1 MIQFDRLMKLYIF
14 FYQVETFYI
23 FILLDI
29 KIINVYISNVILRC
43 LLSNYSYLI
52 FN

>member
-1 MIQFDRLMKLYIF
+1 MKLYIF

-29 KIINVYISNVILRC
+29 KIINVYISNALRC
-43 LLSNYSYLI
+43 PLSNYSYLI